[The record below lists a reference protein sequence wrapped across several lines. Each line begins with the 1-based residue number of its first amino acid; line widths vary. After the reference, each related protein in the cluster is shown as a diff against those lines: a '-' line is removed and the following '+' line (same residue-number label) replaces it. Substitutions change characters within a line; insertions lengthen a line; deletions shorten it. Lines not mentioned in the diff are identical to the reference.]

1 MTRPVTEINV
11 AWNLNARR
19 SPVDGLWRAWIK
31 KKTPGIAA
39 EETVDRFAWIQVAV
53 ARKARDA
60 IATARRNLTA

>member
-19 SPVDGLWRAWIK
+19 SPVDGLWRAWINRK
-31 KKTPGIAA
+31 IPGVAA
-39 EETVDRFAWIQVAV
+39 EETVNHFAWVQVAV

-60 IATARRNLTA
+60 IAKARRHLSA